1 MELTENLPEVLAGL
15 ACDDETEGPG
25 PPSVTEVPPLSSGSV
40 VVTVADGA
48 RRIDATTPAIC
59 CTASGD
65 KPPVGDKVVDA
76 DTEVGG
82 MNNSDTIGAEVTG
95 G

>member
-1 MELTENLPEVLAGL
+1 MELTENLPKVLVGF

-25 PPSVTEVPPLSSGSV
+25 PPSVMEVPPLNGL

-48 RRIDATTPAIC
+48 QRIDATTPAIC

-65 KPPVGDKVVDA
+65 KPPVRDEVVGA
-76 DTEVGG
+76 DTEMGE
-82 MNNSDTIGAEVTG
+82 MNDSDTTGAEVARG
-95 G
+95 

>member
-1 MELTENLPEVLAGL
+1 MLAGL

-25 PPSVTEVPPLSSGSV
+25 PPSVTEVPLLSSGL
-40 VVTVADGA
+40 VTDGA

-65 KPPVGDKVVDA
+65 KPPVGDEVVGS
-76 DTEVGG
+76 DTEMGE
-82 MNNSDTIGAEVTG
+82 MNDSDTTGAEVAG

>member
-1 MELTENLPEVLAGL
+1 MELTENLPKVLVGL

-25 PPSVTEVPPLSSGSV
+25 PPSVMEVSPLSSGL

-48 RRIDATTPAIC
+48 QRIDATTPTIC

-65 KPPVGDKVVDA
+65 RPPMRDEVMDA
-76 DTEVGG
+76 DTEMGG
-82 MNNSDTIGAEVTG
+82 MNGSDTTGPEVAG

>member
-25 PPSVTEVPPLSSGSV
+25 PPSMTEVPPLISGL

-65 KPPVGDKVVDA
+65 KPPVGDEVVGA
-76 DTEVGG
+76 DTEEGG
-82 MNNSDTIGAEVTG
+82 MNDSDTIGAKVAG

>member
-1 MELTENLPEVLAGL
+1 MLAGL
-15 ACDDETEGPG
+15 AYDDETECPG
-25 PPSVTEVPPLSSGSV
+25 PPSVTEVPPLCSGL

-65 KPPVGDKVVDA
+65 KPPMGDEVVGA
-76 DTEVGG
+76 DMEMGE
-82 MNNSDTIGAEVTG
+82 MNDSDTTGAEVAG